1 MNWKKTFAIIWTGQL
16 VSLLSSTAVNFAIII
31 WLSIKTGSAEV
42 LALAAIFALLPQ
54 SVIGLFS
61 GVIVDRWNRKIVMI
75 LSDSFIAV
83 CTLILSVIFY
93 FGEAAIW
100 QIYLLLALRSV
111 GSAFHMPAMQAAIPT
126 LAPESQLMR
135 IAGINQSIQSVCN
148 IAGPALGAFLI
159 SVMDIS
165 YVLLFDV
172 AGAIIACTSLAL
184 ITIPHPLREGGQKE
198 LHFLT
203 EIKEGIMA
211 IVQQTGIVWLFIF
224 AILATFFIMP
234 ISVLFPL
241 MTLNH
246 FSGNAF
252 QMSLIEIAWGIG
264 MLTGGAFLGIQKKQ
278 LSKIILLNTA
288 YLLLG
293 GSFFFSGLL
302 SPSAFASFVLLT
314 FLGGISGTI
323 FYSSFMVIVQ
333 TRIAPSVLG
342 RVFSVYMSLSIIP
355 SVFGLL
361 GTGFIADQLGLTTS
375 FVVAGV
381 VIAVIGVASFL
392 VPSIMKLDKPL
403 GAPPDPS

>member
-264 MLTGGAFLGIQKKQ
+264 MLAGGAFLGIQKKQ

-302 SPSAFASFVLLT
+302 SPSAFTGFVLLT

-392 VPSIMKLDKPL
+392 VPSVMKLDKPL
-403 GAPPDPS
+403 GAPSDPS